1 VDQLVPKDR
10 KLKAYLLLLSFVLNE
25 LLLLLQD
32 FESLLVSSSLGR
44 VQLSLIDLIRQLT
57 SNAKALIA
65 YQVLGQTTECSDQ
78 RVHDVI
84 SLLLKVERST
94 EYQED
99 TRNTIGVM

>member
-1 VDQLVPKDR
+1 MPKDR

-57 SNAKALIA
+57 SNAKAFIA
-65 YQVLGQTTECSDQ
+65 YQVLGQTAESSDQ

-84 SLLLKVERST
+84 SLLLEVERST